1 MKTEYEAKFVN
12 IDIDDI
18 RQKLKS
24 LGGSLEQPM
33 RLMRRVTIDSPFMK
47 QNNGFLRVRDEGD
60 RITMTYKQFDK
71 LSVDGAK
78 EHEICVDDFEETVA
92 LLEAIGLPYT
102 SFQESRRETWRLGD
116 AEIVIDEWP
125 WLEPYVEIEAAS
137 EQAVKETAEALGFAW
152 RKAVFG
158 DVMAAY
164 REQYPHLTE
173 SDTIASIRKVTF
185 DAPLPDLLQ
194 ESQ

>member
-12 IDIDDI
+12 INVEEI
-18 RQKLKS
+18 RQKLRS
-24 LGGSLEQPM
+24 LDGSLEQPM
-33 RLMRRVTIDSPFMK
+33 RLMRRVIIDSPHMK

-60 RITMTYKQFDK
+60 RVTMTYKQFDK

-78 EHEICVDDFEETVA
+78 EHEICVDNFHETA
-92 LLEAIGLPYT
+92 TLLEAIGLPYT
-102 SFQESRRETWRLGD
+102 SFQESKRETWHLGN

-125 WLEPYVEIEAAS
+125 WLNPYIEIEAS
-137 EQAVKETAEALGFAW
+137 DEKSVKEVAEKLGFSWSEAI
-152 RKAVFG
+152 FG

-173 SDTIASIRKVTF
+173 SDSVASIREVTF
-185 DAPLPDLLQ
+185 DSPLPSILQ
-194 ESQ
+194 NY

>member
-1 MKTEYEAKFVN
+1 MRTEYEAKFVSV
-12 IDIDDI
+12 DINEI

-47 QNNGFLRVRDEGD
+47 QNGGFLRVRDEGD
-60 RITMTYKQFDK
+60 RTTMTYKQFDK

-78 EHEICVDDFEETVA
+78 EHEICVDNFNETVT

-102 SFQESRRETWRLGD
+102 SFQESKRETWRLGN

-125 WLEPYVEIEAAS
+125 WLEPYVEVEAAS
-137 EQAVKETAEALGFAW
+137 EQAVKETAEALDFTW
-152 RKAVFG
+152 SEAVFG

-164 REQYPHLTE
+164 REQYSHLTA
-173 SDTIASIRKVTF
+173 SDTVASIRRVTF
-185 DAPLPDLLQ
+185 DAPLPDLLK
-194 ESQ
+194 EK